1 MTKTTVF
8 CDICGEEL
16 QKDAGANLGSSLNM
30 GGVLYLPTTLGSFSI
45 QFDLCLECTN
55 NIKSSIDT
63 LLEQHGGMPT
73 HKT

>member
-16 QKDAGANLGSSLNM
+16 REDTSIRLGSSLNM
-30 GGVLYLPTTLGSFSI
+30 GGVLYLPTTHGSFSI
-45 QFDLCLECTN
+45 QFDLCSACTN
-55 NIKSSIDT
+55 NIKASIDN
-63 LLEQHGGMPT
+63 LIELHGGLPT